1 MINTVMEQ
9 STVFFFLK
17 FSVARRAKVEQESD
31 WGSCVQMKERT
42 HEGCQECSQVCLLR
56 LSGSKNMK
64 DFRDTAEVFT
74 AGWKECSYFVRGK
87 EMQNPIKWGLQI
99 SL

>member
-9 STVFFFLK
+9 STVFFSLK

-42 HEGCQECSQVCLLR
+42 
-56 LSGSKNMK
+56 MK
-64 DFRDTAEVFT
+64 DAKN
-74 AGWKECSYFVRGK
+74 AVRCVC
-87 EMQNPIKWGLQI
+87 
-99 SL
+99 